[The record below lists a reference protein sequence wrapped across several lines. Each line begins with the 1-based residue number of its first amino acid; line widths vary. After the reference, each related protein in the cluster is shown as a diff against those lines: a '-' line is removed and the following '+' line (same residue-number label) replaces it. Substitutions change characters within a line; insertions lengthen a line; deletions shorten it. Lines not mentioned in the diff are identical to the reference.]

1 MTVALTAL
9 RRLCIIS
16 DHPCISITGE
26 DKPQSLSFKAC
37 CISFAISALYD
48 AWVDQN

>member
-16 DHPCISITGE
+16 DHPISITGE
-26 DKPQSLSFKAC
+26 DKPQSLPSNR